1 MKNQGVPLVIFFILI
16 MNEAADTFAQ
26 FCFKKTAVLQG
37 TTSMAG
43 MGDAWA
49 FVCSALGQKYLWIG
63 LVTVAVVLVSWLVV
77 LSKVDLSVAMPMTSF
92 SYVFVALTSMIF
104 LHEHISVMRWC
115 GILFILVGVMIVSQS
130 SHREEEKAQ

>member
-1 MKNQGVPLVIFFILI
+1 
-16 MNEAADTFAQ
+16 
-26 FCFKKTAVLQG
+26 
-37 TTSMAG
+37 
-43 MGDAWA
+43 
-49 FVCSALGQKYLWIG
+49 
-63 LVTVAVVLVSWLVV
+63 VV